1 MFLTASL
8 RLLLALLA
16 LGLGLPAL
24 ACVKSLRWSDDPP
37 YTARGADGVLYGI
50 DIEINQELMRRL
62 GCRLEFKEMPFG
74 RGLREL
80 ETGGLDLM
88 GSAFR
93 RPEREAYAWFSEP
106 VLQAR
111 KRLFVRRADL
121 PGFKA
126 RSLREWLQGGV
137 TLGVLPGVV
146 YGPEFSTLQQDPALQ
161 ARIHTVVNRR
171 SLWLMLERGRIDGM
185 LVDELTATYE
195 MRRLALEHKLA
206 AAPLVVESEP
216 SHTAFSKRSTPPEF
230 VARYNEALAAMGREG
245 SLARIL
251 ARYGSKP
258 QPGP

>member
-1 MFLTASL
+1 MALKPSL
-8 RLLLALLA
+8 RLLLALLT
-16 LGLGLPAL
+16 LGVGLPTL
-24 ACVKSLRWSDDPP
+24 ACVKSLRWSDDAP
-37 YTARGADGVLYGI
+37 YTARGADGALYGI

-62 GCRLEFKEMPFG
+62 GCRLEFQEMPFG

-80 ETGGLDLM
+80 QTGGLDLM

-93 RPEREAYAWFSEP
+93 RPEREAFAWFSTP

-111 KRLFVRRADL
+111 KRLFVRRTDL
-121 PGFKA
+121 AGFKA

-146 YGPEFSTLQQDPALQ
+146 YGPEFSALQQDPAMQ
-161 ARIHTVVNRR
+161 PHIHTVVNRR
-171 SLWLMLERGRIDGM
+171 SLWLMLERERIDGM
-185 LVDELTATYE
+185 LVDELTAGYE
-195 MRRLALEHKLA
+195 MRRLALDERLA

-216 SHTAFSKRSTPPEF
+216 SYTAFSKRSTPPEF
-230 VARYNEALAAMGREG
+230 VARYNEALATMGRDG

-258 QPGP
+258 